1 MPDLT
6 TVLPAGPVAWN
17 FGQHTQETEFK
28 RAAEG
33 LPLIKQLPFAL
44 FFGFHFIFGFFGH
57 VFAPNHTTLRRDNKN
72 TFRSTIMYFFSFWC
86 GYDFWQLDKKWA

>member
-44 FFGFHFIFGFFGH
+44 SLE
-57 VFAPNHTTLRRDNKN
+57 T
-72 TFRSTIMYFFSFWC
+72 YFKMASDLN
-86 GYDFWQLDKKWA
+86 YTSIKKSVKLGTKLYQ